1 MNYLVLKIVVLLFL
15 FTSCK
20 QTNQKIDNKNI
31 LTELNSNF
39 NEEESVKFLK
49 EFYLTFY
56 GVDEIKKNRKE
67 LLKDYVSSRILKKM
81 DSLSQEDNLVID
93 YDPFIQGQDY
103 NSESIKKTLEIK
115 PLLNQNEYRVSFLL
129 FGEKNEKATV
139 IDFLLKKNENGLFEI
154 NSILNDKYL
163 NFTKNLNRQYNNF
176 YVLDS
181 VRIRVQVHEY
191 KILVLEKNESEIK
204 LNSQHNSN
212 PILIYD
218 GSTKKYENNNLIFRF
233 NENCPADGFQRVISK
248 NIFFTIEQSY
258 CKDFMFVQ
266 SYSTFRIDG
275 RGDIL
280 LHKYGEEYT
289 DRSDPDKDIPS
300 KIWTSKDFG
309 VVKFEDVNEEFLI
322 ALRNKE

>member
-115 PLLNQNEYRVSFLL
+115 PLLNQNEYRVSF
-129 FGEKNEKATV
+129 FV
-139 IDFLLKKNENGLFEI
+139 IWRKK
-154 NSILNDKYL
+154 
-163 NFTKNLNRQYNNF
+163 
-176 YVLDS
+176 
-181 VRIRVQVHEY
+181 
-191 KILVLEKNESEIK
+191 
-204 LNSQHNSN
+204 
-212 PILIYD
+212 
-218 GSTKKYENNNLIFRF
+218 
-233 NENCPADGFQRVISK
+233 
-248 NIFFTIEQSY
+248 
-258 CKDFMFVQ
+258 
-266 SYSTFRIDG
+266 
-275 RGDIL
+275 
-280 LHKYGEEYT
+280 
-289 DRSDPDKDIPS
+289 
-300 KIWTSKDFG
+300 
-309 VVKFEDVNEEFLI
+309 
-322 ALRNKE
+322 

>member
-67 LLKDYVSSRILKKM
+67 LLKYYVSSRILKKM

-115 PLLNQNEYRVSFLL
+115 PLLNQNEYRVSF
-129 FGEKNEKATV
+129 FV
-139 IDFLLKKNENGLFEI
+139 IWRKK
-154 NSILNDKYL
+154 
-163 NFTKNLNRQYNNF
+163 
-176 YVLDS
+176 
-181 VRIRVQVHEY
+181 
-191 KILVLEKNESEIK
+191 
-204 LNSQHNSN
+204 
-212 PILIYD
+212 
-218 GSTKKYENNNLIFRF
+218 
-233 NENCPADGFQRVISK
+233 
-248 NIFFTIEQSY
+248 
-258 CKDFMFVQ
+258 
-266 SYSTFRIDG
+266 
-275 RGDIL
+275 
-280 LHKYGEEYT
+280 
-289 DRSDPDKDIPS
+289 
-300 KIWTSKDFG
+300 
-309 VVKFEDVNEEFLI
+309 
-322 ALRNKE
+322 